1 MTRPSMKSLFD
12 FSFVAVF
19 KSNKLDDAYI
29 QSIFLIILWCNVV
42 LCNHHNVFLINAL
55 VTLIISCMIKWQI
68 VLLLMC
74 KSICQCSLVHN
85 KLIKLTMYPGIL
97 LGSDLFFLMIAW
109 LSILGYCCHFPNL
122 NLYSPT
128 TIVAVVI
135 TIQLQET
142 IDSKH
147 FQY

>member
-42 LCNHHNVFLINAL
+42 LCNHHSVFLINAL

-68 VLLLMC
+68 VLLLVC
-74 KSICQCSLVHN
+74 KSICQCSLVH

-97 LGSDLFFLMIAW
+97 LGLELFFLTVVW
-109 LSILGYCCHFPNL
+109 SCHFPNL

-128 TIVAVVI
+128 TIVAEVI

-142 IDSKH
+142 IVCRH
-147 FQY
+147 FQF